1 MNNTSKQKGSS
12 EQQTESGISQS
23 HRAALVW
30 VDYIPVSPNRGYG
43 EHFSKITKRRKLARE
58 EWLMAV
64 AQSSDARSFIAA
76 ALDAKTSRIAPKDSN
91 NSKTPSPKASTL
103 TTAITLSSL
112 NTNRSGQEDGGEPS

>member
-12 EQQTESGISQS
+12 GQQTESGISQS
-23 HRAALVW
+23 HRALVW

-43 EHFSKITKRRKLARE
+43 EHFSNITKRRRLARE

-76 ALDAKTSRIAPKDSN
+76 ALAARTSRIAPRDSN

-103 TTAITLSSL
+103 TTAIAQSSL
-112 NTNRSGQEDGGEPS
+112 NTNRLEPEADEEPL